1 MNNVIHYISYK
12 EALEVYHKMIVA
24 SGGGFAGVRDESGI
38 LATLEFVQNDEYYS
52 TFPKS
57 FPILSSSSAQNII
70 SMMGISV

>member
-52 TFPKS
+52 TFNRKA
-57 FPILSSSSAQNII
+57 FLSCLQ
-70 SMMGISV
+70 VLLRTLFQ